1 MSDNPEGNDPPPGK
15 KRAQRVGRLHTVGH
29 LVSEMGKVY
38 RQARKG
44 EVDSAIAM
52 RFVQMLALMRQ
63 AKEATEL
70 EQRLRD
76 LEEGEKPAPAPKPL
90 APAWVPLHQRQKV
103 PA

>member
-1 MSDNPEGNDPPPGK
+1 MSS
-15 KRAQRVGRLHTVGH
+15 RLLATF
-29 LVSEMGKVY
+29 
-38 RQARKG
+38 
-44 EVDSAIAM
+44 AIAM

-76 LEEGEKPAPAPKPL
+76 LEEGEKPAPAPKPIT
-90 APAWVPLHQRQKV
+90 AWVPQRQTV